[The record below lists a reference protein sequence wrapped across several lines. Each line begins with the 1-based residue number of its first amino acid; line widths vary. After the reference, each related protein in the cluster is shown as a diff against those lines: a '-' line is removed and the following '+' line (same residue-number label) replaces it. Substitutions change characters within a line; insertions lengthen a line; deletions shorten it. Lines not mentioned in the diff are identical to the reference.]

1 MNRIANVI
9 ARQDFSE
16 TSYGGNFETNKNDLI
31 EYAVAFFKDA

>member
-1 MNRIANVI
+1 MPPLNRIANVI

-16 TSYGGNFETNKNDLI
+16 TSYGGRSNDLI